1 MSLELA
7 NKKEVDRQL
16 KGLVLS
22 CFGAFC
28 FAFGLNVFILPL
40 NLYNG
45 GFMGIAQLLRTLI
58 VTVFHLSLGQTDITG
73 IVFWFINL
81 PLCFLAWKKV
91 GKSFL
96 VRSMIVI
103 LVQSLSQT
111 LIPVPVT
118 PIIPDY
124 LTACIVGGMIAGGGT
139 GLVLRGGNSGGGQE
153 MLGMYITKE
162 FPSISVGN
170 VGMMVN
176 FLVYAICFFLFDIEI
191 VIYSLIYGVVFALA
205 CDKVHVQN
213 ICVKVLIFTKK
224 EGIDRL
230 IMDEMHR
237 GVTKWEGVGAYTNED
252 THVMVTMISKYE
264 IHQIKR
270 LVKSIDP
277 KAFVILSEG
286 CNVVSGN
293 YEKRLT

>member
-1 MSLELA
+1 MSQKITK
-7 NKKEVDRQL
+7 KKEVDRQL
-16 KGLVLS
+16 KGLLLS
-22 CFGAFC
+22 SFGAFC
-28 FAFGLNVFILPL
+28 FALGVNVFILPL

-81 PLCFLAWKKV
+81 PLCLLAWKKV

-103 LVQSLSQT
+103 LIQSLSQT
-111 LIPVPVT
+111 LIPVPKAPV
-118 PIIPDY
+118 ISDY
-124 LTACIVGGMIAGGGT
+124 LTACIVGGIIAGGGT

-176 FLVYAICFFLFDIEI
+176 AFVYGICFFLFDIEI
-191 VIYSLIYGVVFALA
+191 VIYSLIYGVIFALA

-224 EGIDRL
+224 DGVDQK

-237 GVTKWEGVGAYTNED
+237 GETKWEGVGANTNDE
-252 THVMVTMISKYE
+252 TNVMVTMISKYE
-264 IHQIKR
+264 IHQMKQ

-277 KAFVILSEG
+277 KAFVILDEG
-286 CNVVSGN
+286 CNVVNGN

>member
-1 MSLELA
+1 MSQKITK
-7 NKKEVDRQL
+7 KKEVDRQL
-16 KGLVLS
+16 KGLLLS
-22 CFGAFC
+22 SFVAFC
-28 FAFGLNVFILPL
+28 FALGVNVFILPL
-40 NLYNG
+40 NLYKG

-81 PLCFLAWKKV
+81 PLCLLAWKKV

-103 LVQSLSQT
+103 LIQSLSQT
-111 LIPVPVT
+111 LIPVPKAPV
-118 PIIPDY
+118 ISDY
-124 LTACIVGGMIAGGGT
+124 LTACIVGGIIAGGGT

-176 FLVYAICFFLFDIEI
+176 AFVYGICFFLFDIEI
-191 VIYSLIYGVVFALA
+191 VIYSLIYGVIFALA

-224 EGIDRL
+224 DGVDQK

-237 GVTKWEGVGAYTNED
+237 GVTKWEGVGAYTNDE
-252 THVMVTMISKYE
+252 TNVMVTMISKYE
-264 IHQIKR
+264 IHQMKQ

-277 KAFVILSEG
+277 KAFVILDEG
-286 CNVVSGN
+286 CNVVNGN